1 MSLDHWVEIG
11 TKVELEHT
19 KDRAKARKIALQ
31 HLAEDED
38 YYRDWKA
45 KEKILFR
52 KKAPTVKSDDGLQDL
67 ADSIRKSGARPAQ
80 RSVQS
85 SVQRSVQSSV
95 HRGVSVVKGEGGII
109 FNFGNSTGNPI
120 ADNATRMLNLHSDP
134 VQAQIAVYQRESFA
148 KALTAFVATGDDPA
162 AQAPSNGMHSEWGQQ
177 FSKSLDQQVVEG
189 IKSGQIPVEGHLPGA
204 APGQQI
210 AGEFNK
216 SRMVVNGEEVV
227 GQSETDAAVIEMMK
241 SMPQPE
247 PGEDVIDATEL

>member
-1 MSLDHWVEIG
+1 MSLDHWVEVG
-11 TKVELEHT
+11 TKVETEHT

-38 YYRDWKA
+38 YYKDWKA
-45 KEKILFR
+45 KEKVLFR
-52 KKAPTVKSDDGLQDL
+52 DKVSKSDDGLQDL
-67 ADSIRKSGARPAQ
+67 VNSIRKSATAPTRQVQAPAASRP
-80 RSVQS
+80 
-85 SVQRSVQSSV
+85 V
-95 HRGVSVVKGEGGII
+95 HHRGGVSVVKGEGGLV
-109 FNFGNSTGNPI
+109 FNFGGMTGNPI

-134 VQAQIAVYQRESFA
+134 VQAQIANYQRESFA
-148 KALTAFVATGDDPA
+148 KSLVEFVRTGADPVA
-162 AQAPSNGMHSEWGQQ
+162 ESPSGGVHPEWGQQ

-189 IKSGQIPVEGHLPGA
+189 IKNGQIPVEGGMPG

-210 AGEFNK
+210 TGDFNK
-216 SRMVVNGEEVV
+216 SRMVLNGEEIV